1 MPRTWE
7 ITDVVDVDGPAAV
20 CRAYWE
26 FRDLRDVLAGVARG
40 RTLDHIYDVGCG
52 YGRLLNL
59 LGEFA
64 GSVTGFEREPGLI
77 AHARKLVRGANVVQ
91 VEALSSLPASD
102 HTADLVVCFTV
113 LQHFTDSEL
122 TAAAAEIARVL
133 KPSGSLVL
141 VEETDE
147 TLEAGDA
154 DHADLGYTKGRSVAH
169 YADAF
174 APRRLVHTQPR
185 RIEPTYPRPN
195 VGTYMVFS
203 A

>member
-1 MPRTWE
+1 MERTWE
-7 ITDVVDVDGPAAV
+7 ISDVVDVDGPAAV

-26 FRDLRDVLAGVARG
+26 FRDLREVLAGVTRG
-40 RTLDHIYDVGCG
+40 RTLGRVYDVGCG

-77 AHARKLVRGANVVQ
+77 AHARRLVPGADVVQ
-91 VEALSSLPASD
+91 VEALSSLSAPD
-102 HTADLVVCFTV
+102 HSADLVLCFTV
-113 LQHFTDSEL
+113 LQHLTDSEL
-122 TAAAAEIARVL
+122 NAAAREITRVL
-133 KPSGSLVL
+133 KPSASLII

-147 TLEAGDA
+147 TLEAGQA
-154 DHADLGYTKGRSVAH
+154 DRAELGYTKGRSVAD
-169 YADAF
+169 YSAAF

>member
-1 MPRTWE
+1 MQRTWE

-26 FRDLRDVLAGVARG
+26 FRDLRAVLADVTRG
-40 RTLDHIYDVGCG
+40 RTLDRAYDVGCG

-64 GSVTGFEREPGLI
+64 SSVTGFEREPGLI
-77 AHARKLVRGANVVQ
+77 AHARRLVSGADVVQ
-91 VEALSSLPASD
+91 VEALSSLPAPDQS
-102 HTADLVVCFTV
+102 ADLVLCFTV
-113 LQHFTDSEL
+113 LQHLTDSEL
-122 TAAAAEIARVL
+122 TAAAREIARVL
-133 KPSGSLVL
+133 KPSASLVL
-141 VEETDE
+141 VEETDD
-147 TLEAGDA
+147 TLEAGHVDR
-154 DHADLGYTKGRSVAH
+154 ADLGYTKGRSVAT
-169 YADAF
+169 YAAAF